1 MEDMGEVQSEL
12 GKVGGVWG
20 VLRTWGRCR
29 VSWGRWVKCGE
40 CGGHG
45 GGAE

>member
-12 GKVGGVWG
+12 GKVGGVW
-20 VLRTWGRCR
+20 RTWGRCR
-29 VSWGRWVKCGE
+29 VSWERWVECGE

-45 GGAE
+45 GGGE

>member
-20 VLRTWGRCR
+20 VWRTWEKCR
-29 VSWGRWVKCGE
+29 VSWGRWV
-40 CGGHG
+40 HQITT
-45 GGAE
+45 

>member
-12 GKVGGVWG
+12 GKVSGVWG
-20 VLRTWGRCR
+20 VWRRWGRCR
-29 VSWGRWVKCGE
+29 VSLERWVECGE
-40 CGGHG
+40 YEGC

>member
-20 VLRTWGRCR
+20 VLRTWGRCI
-29 VSWGRWVKCGE
+29 VSGGWWVECGE